1 MGAHIRFDLH
11 LHDASTRPMTV
22 YTTRPDTV
30 YGATVMVVAADAA
43 WAGEV
48 SAPGQRAA

>member
-1 MGAHIRFDLH
+1 
-11 LHDASTRPMTV
+11 
-22 YTTRPDTV
+22 V